1 MVSLA
6 FWLHSCCSFSGYEKP
21 VDKLPDRYKDLSII
35 FIPSYPDFRTF
46 PLFSHLWYPVISTFF
61 LGPPVLPPPLS
72 VCFYIL
78 ISFSPLY
85 ADFESICPYSFINSL
100 DFRFSLPFI
109 VPSLCS
115 SPIVLSL
122 CFHVISPPHH
132 HHCSIIFNP
141 FISEVSIH
149 IILFP
154 SLLSSIVLWLCFH
167 ILHLHGNWAGD
178 GHVPLAEVGRPDWRL
193 LLNPSLSDRNTSQNW
208 RLFITE
214 CLYSRRCIGIE
225 FAEVAKALWMPGDVH
240 GFSVW
245 ALGWFKCL
253 SQLW

>member
-1 MVSLA
+1 M
-6 FWLHSCCSFSGYEKP
+6 
-21 VDKLPDRYKDLSII
+21 
-35 FIPSYPDFRTF
+35 
-46 PLFSHLWYPVISTFF
+46 
-61 LGPPVLPPPLS
+61 
-72 VCFYIL
+72 
-78 ISFSPLY
+78 
-85 ADFESICPYSFINSL
+85 
-100 DFRFSLPFI
+100 
-109 VPSLCS
+109 
-115 SPIVLSL
+115 VLSL
-122 CFHVISPPHH
+122 CIHIIPPPPTHH
-132 HHCSIIFNP
+132 PIALSSSIPLSLKFL
-141 FISEVSIH
+141 SLSYH

-178 GHVPLAEVGRPDWRL
+178 GHVPLAEDSRPDWRL